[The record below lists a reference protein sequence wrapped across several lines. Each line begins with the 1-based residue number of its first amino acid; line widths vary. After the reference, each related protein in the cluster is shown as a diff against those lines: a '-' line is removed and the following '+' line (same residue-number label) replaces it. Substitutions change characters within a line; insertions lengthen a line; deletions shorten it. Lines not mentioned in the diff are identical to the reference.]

1 MKLTDEIIHA
11 VGNTDEKML
20 EESELYHAKKSIFQL
35 KWIFT
40 LTFTAACCLF
50 FLHVSSVPNGKN
62 ARSDYVIEDKSTEY
76 SKGSEAAEQESNAMP
91 EPYPEEAGPVSMRF
105 VQIRVMDAEGRLLEG
120 EELQKEYLALQKDG
134 YPMYFIQYGTDE
146 IMTVFLTDTGSIET
160 ERYPSYKITELYDE
174 DGNYLSPDTK
184 GLKIWEEKDEI
195 Q

>member
-11 VGNTDEKML
+11 IGNTDEKML

-62 ARSDYVIEDKSTEY
+62 AQTDYAIEDKSAEY
-76 SKGSEAAEQESNAMP
+76 AKGSEAAEQESNDMP
-91 EPYPEEAGPVSMRF
+91 EPFPEEAALIPMRF
-105 VQIRVMDAEGRLLEG
+105 VQIQVIDAEGRPLEG
-120 EELQKEYLALQKDG
+120 EALQKEYLALQEEG
-134 YPMYFIQYGTDE
+134 YPMYFIQYGTDD
-146 IMTVFLTDTGSIET
+146 ITAVFLTDTDSIET
-160 ERYPSYKITELYDE
+160 ERYASYRITELYDK